1 MNESSARNRIHEI
14 SNCVQSILN
23 RFDDGKDSI
32 NDTMYHLLEMRLCMM
47 HFIEENKDDL
57 TDILY
62 VKSMVM
68 AYAIDRTMIKIL
80 EEDLLDIED
89 ASGIELKKIVEKNI
103 EDSINKQFEDFLGG
117 DE

>member
-14 SNCVQSILN
+14 SNAVQSILN
-23 RFDDGKDSI
+23 RFDDGKESI

-62 VKSMVM
+62 IQSMVM
-68 AYAIDRTMIKIL
+68 AYAIDTTMIKIL
-80 EEDLLDIED
+80 ECDLLDMED
-89 ASGIELKKIVEKNI
+89 ASNMDLKKIVEKNVK
-103 EDSINKQFEDFLGG
+103 DSINKQFEDFLGG
-117 DE
+117 EE